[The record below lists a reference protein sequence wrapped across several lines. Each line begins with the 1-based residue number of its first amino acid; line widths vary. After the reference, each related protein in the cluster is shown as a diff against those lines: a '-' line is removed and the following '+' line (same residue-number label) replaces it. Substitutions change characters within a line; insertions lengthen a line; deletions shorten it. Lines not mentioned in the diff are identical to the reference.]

1 MSFSKNRHCSGSA
14 RLHCLHVCT
23 MLTGTWRN
31 SMAPRQRGWASA
43 DTRGLPSLCVAAR
56 PRPDGNRFAIDCRNS
71 PALLPLGLI
80 GTIIQKRKAKHTAGT
95 SVLLRWFS
103 TSRGAVLRCLLGRI
117 PLLVS
122 FLGIRTLPRCTLSRT
137 AVRRRGWGGEE
148 VSMCALTWCARW
160 MPLPCNEVH
169 P

>member
-23 MLTGTWRN
+23 MLTGTWRH

-43 DTRGLPSLCVAAR
+43 DTRGLPGLCVAAR
-56 PRPDGNRFAIDCRNS
+56 PRPDGNRFAIDCKKHS
-71 PALLPLGLI
+71 PAFQGPSPYSKTTGEAH
-80 GTIIQKRKAKHTAGT
+80 GAQQP
-95 SVLLRWFS
+95 VLLRWFW
-103 TSRGAVLRCLLGRI
+103 TSRGAVLRCLLGRT

-137 AVRRRGWGGEE
+137 AVRRRGRGGEE

>member
-1 MSFSKNRHCSGSA
+1 
-14 RLHCLHVCT
+14 
-23 MLTGTWRN
+23 
-31 SMAPRQRGWASA
+31 MAPRQRGWASA
-43 DTRGLPSLCVAAR
+43 DTRGLPSRCVAAR
-56 PRPDGNRFAIDCRNS
+56 PRPDGNRFAIASRNNS
-71 PALLPLGLI
+71 PALILALYVE
-80 GTIIQKRKAKHTAGT
+80 KRKGSTRR
-95 SVLLRWFS
+95 SQQPVLLRWFW